1 MVQDVGC
8 VRILAAGKA
17 RLGWGL
23 LFVLHMEE
31 ERGITAGE
39 IFRLIKNRIFW
50 ILAVSAFAALAAA
63 LFTSLVYNRAREE
76 FYLSFVIDLPQEA
89 AFRYETI
96 VFADNLEAAKLSDA
110 SFSAIDTDRMATNED
125 IHISRMG
132 EEDQLPSYR
141 VSVKGK
147 YFSNRDQATNFLR
160 AMVSHAVSQVP
171 VTLQKRT
178 LYLFP
183 TGAQMNIVEANA
195 TDGIVRY
202 RQNTVSVTDNKKS
215 PLFASF
221 AGFLMAFLVSSVV
234 FCILDYNAKG
244 AGHSD
249 HFSAVL
255 SGVSKE
261 PSESVEKSLVSSE
274 KEHHFEEKQTALYE
288 EENAE
293 EKSSAAIEG
302 ENQNEEKRTGKKTEK
317 STRSFRKGRSS

>member
-17 RLGWGL
+17 RLGWGF

-63 LFTSLVYNRAREE
+63 LFTSLV
-76 FYLSFVIDLPQEA
+76 IDLPQEA

-110 SFSAIDTDRMATNED
+110 SFSAIDTDRMAANED

-183 TGAQMNIVEANA
+183 SGAQMNIVEANA

-255 SGVSKE
+255 SGVNKE
-261 PSESVEKSLVSSE
+261 SSESVEKSLVSSE
-274 KEHHFEEKQTALYE
+274 KEHHFEEKRTALYE
-288 EENAE
+288 EEHTE

-317 STRSFRKGRSS
+317 STRSFRKGKSG

>member
-1 MVQDVGC
+1 M
-8 VRILAAGKA
+8 
-17 RLGWGL
+17 
-23 LFVLHMEE
+23 
-31 ERGITAGE
+31 
-39 IFRLIKNRIFW
+39 
-50 ILAVSAFAALAAA
+50 
-63 LFTSLVYNRAREE
+63 
-76 FYLSFVIDLPQEA
+76 
-89 AFRYETI
+89 
-96 VFADNLEAAKLSDA
+96 SDA
-110 SFSAIDTDRMATNED
+110 SFSAIDTDRMAANED

-132 EEDQLPSYR
+132 DEDQLPSYR

-183 TGAQMNIVEANA
+183 SGVQMNIVEANA

-234 FCILDYNAKG
+234 FCVLDYNAKG

-249 HFSAVL
+249 RFSAVL
-255 SGVSKE
+255 SGVNKE

-274 KEHHFEEKQTALYE
+274 KEHHFEEKRTALFE
-288 EENAE
+288 EGQTE
-293 EKSSAAIEG
+293 EKSSSAIEG

-317 STRSFRKGRSS
+317 STRSFRKGRSG